1 MNGEPSSTP
10 DELWALARLEAE
22 RVLILH
28 RLAGLRRGFQ
38 EIVDASA
45 DSNADDEHDPEGS
58 TIAYEHSQLATLI
71 QQTGRYLDDIED
83 ARMRLVGGPY
93 GLCETCHRP
102 ISVARLD
109 ACPVARDCIGCA
121 AIAR

>member
-1 MNGEPSSTP
+1 M
-10 DELWALARLEAE
+10 ARLEAE

-45 DSNADDEHDPEGS
+45 DSNADDEHDPKGS
-58 TIAYEHSQLATLI
+58 TIAYERSQPAALI
-71 QQTGRYLDDIED
+71 QQTGRHLDDLED
-83 ARMRLVGGPY
+83 ARMRLVGRRC
-93 GLCETCHRP
+93 GLCGTCHRP

-109 ACPVARDCIGCA
+109 ARPVARDCILSA
-121 AIAR
+121 ATAR

>member
-10 DELWALARLEAE
+10 DESWALARLEAE
-22 RVLILH
+22 RILILH

-58 TIAYEHSQLATLI
+58 TIAYERPQPAALI
-71 QQTGRYLDDIED
+71 QQTGRHLDDLDPFSAPLGI
-83 ARMRLVGGPY
+83 M
-93 GLCETCHRP
+93 
-102 ISVARLD
+102 SV
-109 ACPVARDCIGCA
+109 V
-121 AIAR
+121 

>member
-10 DELWALARLEAE
+10 DELLALAHLEAE

-45 DSNADDEHDPEGS
+45 DSNDEHEHDPQGS
-58 TIAYEHSQLATLI
+58 TIAYKRSQLAALI
-71 QQTGRYLDDIED
+71 QQTGRHLDDI
-83 ARMRLVGGPY
+83 
-93 GLCETCHRP
+93 
-102 ISVARLD
+102 
-109 ACPVARDCIGCA
+109 
-121 AIAR
+121 

>member
-1 MNGEPSSTP
+1 
-10 DELWALARLEAE
+10 LARLEAE
-22 RVLILH
+22 RILILH

-45 DSNADDEHDPEGS
+45 DSNADDEHDPERS
-58 TIAYEHSQLATLI
+58 TIAYERSQPAALI
-71 QQTGRYLDDIED
+71 QQTGRHLDDLED
-83 ARMRLVGGPY
+83 ARMRLVGGRY
-93 GLCETCHRP
+93 GLCGTCRRP

-109 ACPVARDCIGCA
+109 ARPVARDCIVCP